1 MRYGTYNWSNVST
14 VTRSESK
21 PEKLTFAEERTQF
34 LSTVRKDSGE
44 PATVFGNAG
53 TAGAMFGETKTKRI
67 DRLGERES
75 STGTLRSCP
84 SSPFV
89 ELHYTLPSDV
99 DIISPFVD
107 QLMRFISRFRRADQN
122 NFEIELAVREAIAN
136 AIVHGN
142 QQEPNRRVYVWCR
155 CAADGD
161 VSVAVQDEG
170 EGFDVETVPDPTA
183 SENLFRHSGRGIY
196 LMKTLMDQVC
206 FEQRGTVV
214 HMRKRCSVRSGGEG
228 ETK

>member
-1 MRYGTYNWSNVST
+1 MRYGTYNWLNLST
-14 VTRSESK
+14 VTTNESK
-21 PEKLTFAEERTQF
+21 PEKLKLAEERKQC
-34 LSTVRKDSGE
+34 LSTVREDSGE

-67 DRLGERES
+67 DHLGESES

-89 ELHYTLPSDV
+89 ELRYTLPSDV

-107 QLMRFISRFRRADQN
+107 QLMRFISMFRRTDKN

-142 QQEPNRRVYVWCR
+142 QQDPNKRVYVWCR

-161 VSVAVQDEG
+161 VSATVQDEG
-170 EGFDVETVPDPTA
+170 EGFDIETVPDPTA
-183 SENLFRHSGRGIY
+183 SENLFRGSGRGVY
-196 LMKTLMDQVC
+196 LMRTLMDEVR

-214 HMRKRCSVRSGGEG
+214 HLRKRSIARSDTER
-228 ETK
+228 ETR